1 MRRLSPVNACRWLK
15 AVAAITGE
23 AAVGDRTNMVYAS
36 TSATYGRG
44 RGVVVAITTLVS
56 PRIFATMP

>member
-1 MRRLSPVNACRWLK
+1 VK

-44 RGVVVAITTLVS
+44 RGVVVAVTTLVS